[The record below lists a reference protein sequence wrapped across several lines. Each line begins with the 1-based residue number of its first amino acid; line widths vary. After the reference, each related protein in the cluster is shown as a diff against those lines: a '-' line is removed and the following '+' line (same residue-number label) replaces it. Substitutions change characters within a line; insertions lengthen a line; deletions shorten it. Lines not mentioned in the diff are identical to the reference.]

1 MEDLG
6 QLIGNLLEA
15 EATSACFD
23 DVVHVSSHGATGKV
37 LRGQRKEALAGDR
50 RWTPFLQGSGAL
62 APCSE
67 PELGD
72 RSARPLQPQDRQRS
86 GP

>member
-6 QLIGNLLEA
+6 QLTESLLEA
-15 EATSACFD
+15 EATCFD

-37 LRGQRKEALAGDR
+37 LRGQRMEALAGDR
-50 RWTPFLQGSGAL
+50 RWTPFLQESGAL

-67 PELGD
+67 AELGD

>member
-23 DVVHVSSHGATGKV
+23 DVVHVSSHGETGRV
-37 LRGQRKEALAGDR
+37 LQGQRMEALAGDR
-50 RWTPFLQGSGAL
+50 RWIAFLQERGAL

-67 PELGD
+67 AVRLAG
-72 RSARPLQPQDRQRS
+72 AR
-86 GP
+86 G

>member
-6 QLIGNLLEA
+6 QLIENLLEA

-23 DVVHVSSHGATGKV
+23 DVVHVSSHGAAGKV
-37 LRGQRKEALAGDR
+37 LQGQRMEALAGDR
-50 RWTPFLQGSGAL
+50 RWIAFLQESGAL

-67 PELGD
+67 AVRLAG
-72 RSARPLQPQDRQRS
+72 AR
-86 GP
+86 G

>member
-6 QLIGNLLEA
+6 QLIESLLEA
-15 EATSACFD
+15 EATCFD
-23 DVVHVSSHGATGKV
+23 DMVHVSSHGATGKV

-50 RWTPFLQGSGAL
+50 RWIAFLQKSGAL

-67 PELGD
+67 AVRLAG
-72 RSARPLQPQDRQRS
+72 AR
-86 GP
+86 G

>member
-6 QLIGNLLEA
+6 QLIESLLEA
-15 EATSACFD
+15 EATCFD

-37 LRGQRKEALAGDR
+37 LRGQRMEALAGDR
-50 RWTPFLQGSGAL
+50 RWIAFLQESGAL

-67 PELGD
+67 VELGD